1 MLNDE
6 SVETTS
12 LKKVKNV
19 ELKISFKL
27 ASTNKKYLGI
37 KWKYICKTSSNWSTN
52 LMQLQPQTWTGKLR
66 KSKKDQD
73 TSRK

>member
-19 ELKISFKL
+19 EFKISLKL

-37 KWKYICKTSSNWSTN
+37 K
-52 LMQLQPQTWTGKLR
+52 
-66 KSKKDQD
+66 
-73 TSRK
+73 